1 MKYNIEILIKSI
13 LAGIMIGIGGTIYL
27 SLDDKIVGSIL
38 FAIGLFIIVVYS
50 FNLYTGKI
58 GYLINNFNKKYI
70 RELIITLIGNFIG
83 TFFVGF
89 ILKYTRIYTMISE
102 KAKTLADIKLNDTLI
117 SILILSFF
125 CGILMYLAVN
135 TYKEVKDIGKYLAV
149 FLGVIVFILCGFE
162 HCIAN
167 MYYFSVSSTWS
178 LNTLLYLLVMILG
191 NSLGGILIPLCNKV
205 IKKGGRNL
213 VFLLIFLFNIF
224 NIFYNY
230 VKIYLFFKYI

>member
-27 SLDDKIVGSIL
+27 SLDNKIVGSIL

-89 ILKYTRIYTMISE
+89 ILKYTRIYNMISE

-125 CGILMYLAVN
+125 CVILMYLAVN
-135 TYKEVKDIGKYLAV
+135 TYKEAKDIGKYLAV

-205 IKKGGRNL
+205 IKKG
-213 VFLLIFLFNIF
+213 
-224 NIFYNY
+224 
-230 VKIYLFFKYI
+230 

>member
-1 MKYNIEILIKSI
+1 MNYNIEILIKSI

-27 SLDDKIVGSIL
+27 SLDNKIVGSIL
-38 FAIGLFIIVVYS
+38 FAIGLFVIVVYS

-89 ILKYTRIYTMISE
+89 ILKYTRIYNMISE

-178 LNTLLYLLVMILG
+178 LNKLLYLLVMILG

-205 IKKGGRNL
+205 IKKG
-213 VFLLIFLFNIF
+213 
-224 NIFYNY
+224 
-230 VKIYLFFKYI
+230 

>member
-27 SLDDKIVGSIL
+27 SLDNKIVGSIL

-125 CGILMYLAVN
+125 CGILMYLA
-135 TYKEVKDIGKYLAV
+135 YKEVKDIGKYLAV

-205 IKKGGRNL
+205 IKKG
-213 VFLLIFLFNIF
+213 
-224 NIFYNY
+224 
-230 VKIYLFFKYI
+230 

>member
-27 SLDDKIVGSIL
+27 SLDNKIVGSIL

-83 TFFVGF
+83 TLFVGF

-167 MYYFSVSSTWS
+167 MYYFTVSSTWS
-178 LNTLLYLLVMILG
+178 LNTLLIDIIMYL
-191 NSLGGILIPLCNKV
+191 NSK
-205 IKKGGRNL
+205 
-213 VFLLIFLFNIF
+213 
-224 NIFYNY
+224 
-230 VKIYLFFKYI
+230 

>member
-27 SLDDKIVGSIL
+27 SLDNKIVGSIL

-50 FNLYTGKI
+50 SNLYTGKM

-89 ILKYTRIYTMISE
+89 VLRYTRIYTSISD
-102 KAKTLADIKLNDTLI
+102 KAKGLVDIKLNDTLI

-205 IKKGGRNL
+205 IKKG
-213 VFLLIFLFNIF
+213 
-224 NIFYNY
+224 
-230 VKIYLFFKYI
+230 

>member
-1 MKYNIEILIKSI
+1 MKYNIEMLIKSI
-13 LAGIMIGIGGTIYL
+13 LAGIMRGIGGTIYL
-27 SLDDKIVGSIL
+27 SLDNKIVGSIL

-83 TFFVGF
+83 TLFVGF

-117 SILILSFF
+117 SILILSLF

-135 TYKEVKDIGKYLAV
+135 TYKEVKDTGKYLAV

-178 LNTLLYLLVMILG
+178 LNTLLYLLAMILG

-205 IKKGGRNL
+205 IKKR
-213 VFLLIFLFNIF
+213 
-224 NIFYNY
+224 
-230 VKIYLFFKYI
+230 

>member
-27 SLDDKIVGSIL
+27 SLDNKIVGSIL

-83 TFFVGF
+83 TLFVGF

-102 KAKTLADIKLNDTLI
+102 TAKTLADIKLNDTLI

-178 LNTLLYLLVMILG
+178 LNTLLYVLVMILG

-205 IKKGGRNL
+205 IKKG
-213 VFLLIFLFNIF
+213 
-224 NIFYNY
+224 
-230 VKIYLFFKYI
+230 

>member
-27 SLDDKIVGSIL
+27 SLDNKIVGSIL

-70 RELIITLIGNFIG
+70 RELIITLIGNLIG

-89 ILKYTRIYTMISE
+89 ILRYTRTYNMISE

-205 IKKGGRNL
+205 IKKG
-213 VFLLIFLFNIF
+213 
-224 NIFYNY
+224 
-230 VKIYLFFKYI
+230 

>member
-1 MKYNIEILIKSI
+1 MKSNISILIKSI

-27 SLDDKIVGSIL
+27 SLDNKIVGSIL
-38 FAIGLFIIVVYS
+38 FVIGLFIIVVYS

-205 IKKGGRNL
+205 IKKGRNL

>member
-1 MKYNIEILIKSI
+1 MNIVNYMKRKLKIESSDYMKHNIEILIKSI

-58 GYLINNFNKKYI
+58 GYLINNFNEKYI

-83 TFFVGF
+83 TLFVGF

-205 IKKGGRNL
+205 IKKG
-213 VFLLIFLFNIF
+213 
-224 NIFYNY
+224 
-230 VKIYLFFKYI
+230 

>member
-27 SLDDKIVGSIL
+27 SLDNKIVGSIL
-38 FAIGLFIIVVYS
+38 FAIGLFIIVLYS

-58 GYLINNFNKKYI
+58 GYLINNFSKKYI

-83 TFFVGF
+83 TLFVGF

-205 IKKGGRNL
+205 IKKG
-213 VFLLIFLFNIF
+213 
-224 NIFYNY
+224 
-230 VKIYLFFKYI
+230 

>member
-27 SLDDKIVGSIL
+27 SLDNKIVGSIL

-89 ILKYTRIYTMISE
+89 VLRYTRIYTSISD
-102 KAKTLADIKLNDTLI
+102 KAKGLVDIKLNDTLI

-167 MYYFSVSSTWS
+167 MYCFSVSSTWS

-205 IKKGGRNL
+205 IKKG
-213 VFLLIFLFNIF
+213 
-224 NIFYNY
+224 
-230 VKIYLFFKYI
+230 

>member
-1 MKYNIEILIKSI
+1 MKDFIKSV

-27 SLDDKIVGSIL
+27 SIDNNVVGASL
-38 FAIGLFIIVVYS
+38 FGIGLFMIVIYG

-58 GYLINNFNKKYI
+58 GYLVDNFNFKYI
-70 RELIITLIGNFIG
+70 KMLVITLIGNFIG
-83 TFFVGF
+83 TFFVGY
-89 ILKYTRIYTMISE
+89 ILKFTRIYSLIHD
-102 KAKTLADIKLNDTLI
+102 KAKLLVNVKLDDSLI
-117 SILILSFF
+117 SILILAFF

-135 TYKEVKDIGKYLAV
+135 TYKENKDISKYLGV

-205 IKKGGRNL
+205 IKKG
-213 VFLLIFLFNIF
+213 
-224 NIFYNY
+224 
-230 VKIYLFFKYI
+230 

>member
-1 MKYNIEILIKSI
+1 MNIVNYMKRKLKIESSDYMKYNIEILIKSI

-27 SLDDKIVGSIL
+27 SLDNKIVGSIL

-70 RELIITLIGNFIG
+70 RELIITLIGNLIG
-83 TFFVGF
+83 TLFVGF

-167 MYYFSVSSTWS
+167 MYYFSVSSTWG

-205 IKKGGRNL
+205 IKKG
-213 VFLLIFLFNIF
+213 
-224 NIFYNY
+224 
-230 VKIYLFFKYI
+230 

>member
-27 SLDDKIVGSIL
+27 SLDNKIVGSIL
-38 FAIGLFIIVVYS
+38 FVIGLFIIVVYS

-83 TFFVGF
+83 TLFVGF
-89 ILKYTRIYTMISE
+89 ILKYTRIYNMFSE

-167 MYYFSVSSTWS
+167 MYYFSV
-178 LNTLLYLLVMILG
+178 
-191 NSLGGILIPLCNKV
+191 
-205 IKKGGRNL
+205 
-213 VFLLIFLFNIF
+213 
-224 NIFYNY
+224 
-230 VKIYLFFKYI
+230 

>member
-1 MKYNIEILIKSI
+1 MKSNISILIKSI

-27 SLDDKIVGSIL
+27 SLDNKIVGSIL
-38 FAIGLFIIVVYS
+38 FVIGLFIIVVYS

-70 RELIITLIGNFIG
+70 RELIITLIG

-205 IKKGGRNL
+205 IKKG
-213 VFLLIFLFNIF
+213 
-224 NIFYNY
+224 
-230 VKIYLFFKYI
+230 

>member
-27 SLDDKIVGSIL
+27 SLDNKIVGSIL

-58 GYLINNFNKKYI
+58 GYLINNFSKKYI

-83 TFFVGF
+83 TLFVGF

-117 SILILSFF
+117 GILILSFF

-205 IKKGGRNL
+205 IKKG
-213 VFLLIFLFNIF
+213 VET
-224 NIFYNY
+224 
-230 VKIYLFFKYI
+230 

>member
-27 SLDDKIVGSIL
+27 SLDNKIVGSIL

-70 RELIITLIGNFIG
+70 RELIITLIGNLIG
-83 TFFVGF
+83 TLFVGF

-135 TYKEVKDIGKYLAV
+135 TYKEAKDIGKYLAV

-205 IKKGGRNL
+205 IKKG
-213 VFLLIFLFNIF
+213 
-224 NIFYNY
+224 
-230 VKIYLFFKYI
+230 

>member
-1 MKYNIEILIKSI
+1 MKYNIEVLIKSI

-27 SLDDKIVGSIL
+27 SLDNKIVGSIL
-38 FAIGLFIIVVYS
+38 FAIGLFVIVVYG

-83 TFFVGF
+83 TFFVAF
-89 ILKYTRIYTMISE
+89 ILKYTRIYTMISD
-102 KAKTLADIKLNDTLI
+102 KAKTLAEIKLNDTLI

-205 IKKGGRNL
+205 IKKG
-213 VFLLIFLFNIF
+213 
-224 NIFYNY
+224 
-230 VKIYLFFKYI
+230 

>member
-27 SLDDKIVGSIL
+27 SLDNKIVGSIL

-89 ILKYTRIYTMISE
+89 ILRYTRIYNMISE
-102 KAKTLADIKLNDTLI
+102 NAKTLADIKLNDTLI

-205 IKKGGRNL
+205 IKKG
-213 VFLLIFLFNIF
+213 
-224 NIFYNY
+224 
-230 VKIYLFFKYI
+230 

>member
-27 SLDDKIVGSIL
+27 SLDNKIVGSIL

-83 TFFVGF
+83 TLFVGF

-117 SILILSFF
+117 SILILSLF

-135 TYKEVKDIGKYLAV
+135 TYKEVKDTGKYLAV

-191 NSLGGILIPLCNKV
+191 
-205 IKKGGRNL
+205 
-213 VFLLIFLFNIF
+213 F
-224 NIFYNY
+224 
-230 VKIYLFFKYI
+230 

>member
-1 MKYNIEILIKSI
+1 MKRKLKIESSDYMKYNIEILIKSI

-102 KAKTLADIKLNDTLI
+102 KAKTLADIKLNDTSI

-205 IKKGGRNL
+205 IKKG
-213 VFLLIFLFNIF
+213 
-224 NIFYNY
+224 
-230 VKIYLFFKYI
+230 